1 MKKLGKVLLVPVIL
15 VVIGGSTFA
24 STYINQEIINDDLI
38 RQYEVTEEQEKTF
51 IDSIEKEFEING
63 EKYNFIN
70 YQTEGGNI
78 QEEKQISTT
87 KTITSKTNNIEKLVK
102 ELGDNIKYSENE
114 YTGIYILDTESIG
127 IKTINNGYYEK
138 LIEENRSYSNLEKND
153 LDFISK
159 TIEKDELILDLL
171 NIEWQVQSTKKVGE
185 YEVPDLYTA
194 NCYYATKIK
203 VDYLNTYTVTANYNG
218 IARKVIEKPI
228 TITVNYK
235 KQEVPMQEK
244 KEDNNIGIVASAGGA
259 IIVFVLFLLLGN
271 VTVYNMK
278 DGRWKK
284 VGKVRIRKSIVRL
297 DRFELMEST
306 NRYKLEFSKEL
317 TRKMQGKMITVKK
330 GKNTLKHI
338 VNTNNEKYIFETRI

>member
-38 RQYEVTEEQEKTF
+38 RQYEVTKEQEKTF
-51 IDSIEKEFEING
+51 IDSIEKEIEING

-87 KTITSKTNNIEKLVK
+87 KTIRSKTNNIEKLVK
-102 ELGDNIKYSENE
+102 ELGDNIEYSENG
-114 YTGIYILDTESIG
+114 YTGKYILDTESIG

-138 LIEENRSYSNLEKND
+138 LIEENKRYSNLEKND

-159 TIEKDELILDLL
+159 TIEKDGLTLDLL
-171 NIEWQVQSTKKVGE
+171 NTEWQVQSNKKVGE

-203 VDYLNTYTVTANYNG
+203 VDYPNTYIVTANYNG
-218 IARKVIEKPI
+218 IAKKLIEKPI

-235 KQEVPMQEK
+235 KQEKPIQE
-244 KEDNNIGIVASAGGA
+244 NNNTGIFVGAGSA
-259 IIVFVLFLLLGN
+259 IIIFILFLLVGN

-278 DGRWKK
+278 DGQWKK
-284 VGKVRIRKSIVRL
+284 VGKIRIKKSTIKL

-306 NRYKLEFSKEL
+306 NRYKLEFSKDL

-330 GKNTLKHI
+330 GKNSLKHI
-338 VNTNNEKYIFETRI
+338 VSTENDKYVFETRI